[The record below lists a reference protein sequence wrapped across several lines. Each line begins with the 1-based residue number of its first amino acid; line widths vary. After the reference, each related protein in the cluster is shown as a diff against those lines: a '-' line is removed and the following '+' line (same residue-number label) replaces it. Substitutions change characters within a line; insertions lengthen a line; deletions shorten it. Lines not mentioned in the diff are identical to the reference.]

1 MIIQNCYKKKP
12 ANQRRET
19 RPAIKWSLPSRG
31 EYLINVIAA
40 LFNDLKSMAM
50 GMVILDHSGECK
62 LVASE
67 PLQGFAD
74 PECMEAMALRRAV
87 QIARER
93 EKGFVRVSFLSNC
106 LSLIQRLNHR
116 GPDRSVVGLVVKDI
130 RMLIDGFSSATF
142 RHVPR
147 SQNEPA
153 HLLARN
159 CDVSSLGF
167 ISDFAPDLI
176 RETICNIV
184 K

>member
-19 RPAIKWSLPSRG
+19 RPAIKWSPPPTG
-31 EYLINVIAA
+31 EYIINVDAA
-40 LFNDLKSMAM
+40 LFDDLKSMAM
-50 GMVILDHSGECK
+50 GMVILNHSGECK

-67 PLQGFAD
+67 PLRGFAD
-74 PECMEAMALRRAV
+74 LECAEAMALRWAV
-87 QIARER
+87 LIAR
-93 EKGFVRVSFLSNC
+93 EKGFVRASFFSDC
-106 LSLIQRLNHR
+106 LSLIQRLNR
-116 GPDRSVVGLVVKDI
+116 PGPDRSVVGLVVKDI

-142 RHVPR
+142 RHVPH

-153 HLLARN
+153 HLLACN

-167 ISDFAPDLI
+167 ISDFAPDLV
-176 RETICNIV
+176 REIICNIV